1 MKLNIFI
8 AFTKISCHIRVYGA
22 ILNYF
27 RLVRWDAVSNCRLTE
42 VTNNRKFITVSAKS
56 GGGRLREVVAY
67 DGFQL

>member
-8 AFTKISCHIRVYGA
+8 AFTNFSCHIRVYGA

-27 RLVRWDAVSNCRLTE
+27 LLVRWDAVSNCHLPQ

-56 GGGRLREVVAY
+56 GGSRLREVVAY
-67 DGFQL
+67 EGFQL